1 MKAWAYKDFKIGDLF
16 IAQTGDTDLQQKDIN
31 GKGIYFINSGVEAQG
46 IKGKTDKEA
55 KVFDSNTITVDFW
68 GNAYYRDFE
77 YKMAT
82 HNHVFSLF
90 GDVIK
95 NRNVGL
101 YLITTMSYMKK
112 LFSYNRMGTWSKIK
126 ELFIHLP
133 ITETGYIDFVYMESR
148 IREMEEFRI
157 REMEAYLKVSGFE
170 NCELTEEEKKTIGN
184 YACHDK
190 KEVIISSIFNIK
202 KGKRLTKDNM
212 LPGSINFV
220 GSTASNNGIT
230 ATISNSSHIHD
241 GNTIT
246 VTYNGSVGEAF
257 YQSDRYWASDDVNV
271 LNFKQELNE
280 PLALFMC
287 ASLRK
292 SGKKYAYGYKWK
304 KELMEKDKIILPI
317 TSSGSIDYQFMETYI
332 RAIEK
337 LTIQKVKDWREQE
350 VLATKDIIN
359 CDTKIVPLTPTYTN
373 AYTNDF
379 DFAPMMVAEDFF
391 IPGSLEVRLR
401 DTKRD
406 DLLAGTLELVLMYA
420 IGPAARKKTEST
432 GKIALG
438 IKEDNLSLEAIKAYE
453 SVKYIMFHYWKNSE
467 AKPFKL
473 IKSIRLANKSDIPND
488 YLLRQ
493 EKNAKLYLLIE
504 YDDKHPADIGE
515 FDILRAQRKGSNRYT
530 PFVCKLNNIR
540 K

>member
-1 MKAWAYKDFKIGDLF
+1 LKAWAYKDFKIGDLF

-82 HNHVFSLF
+82 HNHVFSLS

-133 ITETGYIDFVYMESR
+133 ITETGNIDFVYMESR
-148 IREMEEFRI
+148 IREMEESRI

-359 CDTKIVPLTPTYTN
+359 CDSKIVPLTPTYTN

-473 IKSIRLANKSDIPND
+473 IKSIRLASKSDIPND

-515 FDILRAQRKGSNRYT
+515 FDIMRAQRKGSNRYT

>member
-82 HNHVFSLF
+82 HNHVFSLS

-95 NRNVGL
+95 NRNIGL
-101 YLITTMSYMKK
+101 YLVSTMSYMRK
-112 LFSYNRMGTWSKIK
+112 LFSYNNMGTWSKIK
-126 ELFIHLP
+126 EQYIHLP
-133 ITETGYIDFVYMESR
+133 ITKKGNIDFVYMESR
-148 IREMEEFRI
+148 IREMEESRI

-170 NCELTEEEKKTIGN
+170 NCELTEEEKKTIGI

-292 SGKKYAYGYKWK
+292 RGKKYAYGYKWK

-359 CDTKIVPLTPTYTN
+359 CDSKIVPLTPAYTN
-373 AYTNDF
+373 ASTNDF
-379 DFAPMMVAEDFF
+379 DFDPMMVAEDFF

-420 IGPAARKKTEST
+420 IGPVARKKTEST

-467 AKPFKL
+467 AKPFEL
-473 IKSIRLANKSDIPND
+473 IKSIRLVSKSDIPND

-493 EKNAKLYLLIE
+493 EKNAKQYLLIE